1 MIIISGPQTSNFSTS
16 QSPVYATIAYYEVPV
31 RSFVEP
37 TPYVRHTK
45 YTQNKDHDI
54 VTFLQELPVPLTSQ
68 QKKTF
73 GASPQEEVELH
84 GNVCY
89 SSAMDNNDE
98 QVHVHQNVCY
108 SSARNNND
116 EQVHVHQNVCYS
128 SAMNNNDKEVQVH
141 QNVCYSGP
149 REIDKEV
156 KIQRNVCYSTHT
168 SSTDDRYEIFIN
180 FLINFFNADPEM
192 STLKLCVENQEFAKK
207 HCTAFSIMLLQM
219 GILKHTACL

>member
-16 QSPVYATIAYYEVPV
+16 QSPVYAAVNYMYYEVPN

-68 QKKTF
+68 QKKAF

-89 SSAMDNNDE
+89 SSAMNNIDE
-98 QVHVHQNVCY
+98 QVQVHQNVCY
-108 SSARNNND
+108 SSARNKND
-116 EQVHVHQNVCYS
+116 EQVQL
-128 SAMNNNDKEVQVH
+128 H

-168 SSTDDRYEIFIN
+168 SSTDDRYEN
-180 FLINFFNADPEM
+180 QFL
-192 STLKLCVENQEFAKK
+192 
-207 HCTAFSIMLLQM
+207 
-219 GILKHTACL
+219 

>member
-68 QKKTF
+68 QKKAF
-73 GASPQEEVELH
+73 GASPQKEVELH

-89 SSAMDNNDE
+89 SST
-98 QVHVHQNVCY
+98 
-108 SSARNNND
+108 RNNND
-116 EQVHVHQNVCYS
+116 E
-128 SAMNNNDKEVQVH
+128 VQLH

-168 SSTDDRYEIFIN
+168 SSTDDRYEN
-180 FLINFFNADPEM
+180 QFL
-192 STLKLCVENQEFAKK
+192 
-207 HCTAFSIMLLQM
+207 
-219 GILKHTACL
+219 